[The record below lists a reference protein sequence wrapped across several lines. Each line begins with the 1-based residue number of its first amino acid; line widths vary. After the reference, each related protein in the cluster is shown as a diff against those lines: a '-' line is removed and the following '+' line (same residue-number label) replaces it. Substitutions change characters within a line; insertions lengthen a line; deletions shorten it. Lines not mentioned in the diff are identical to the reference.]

1 MGKFSRGT
9 IVRCKKIKLI
19 LKVKHIYKFTYRFL
33 WFKFYDYVYDC
44 ELVESSQDPDKSIRY
59 RYHHEI
65 QLIQ

>member
-1 MGKFSRGT
+1 MLR
-9 IVRCKKIKLI
+9 
-19 LKVKHIYKFTYRFL
+19 VKHIYKFTYRFL
-33 WFKFYDYVYDC
+33 WFKFYDYAYDC